1 MTLLKKL
8 HARINIFKV
17 TISYRS
23 FSFTKI
29 HRKEYYMLFW
39 LKNMKETQPHAVV
52 QVEKGEVFQ

>member
-8 HARINIFKV
+8 HASINIFKV
-17 TISYRS
+17 TISYHS

-29 HRKEYYMLFW
+29 YQKEYYMLFW
-39 LKNMKETQPHAVV
+39 LKNMKKIQPHAVV